1 MAIGSVRLGTRRIVE
16 RNSMLRM
23 LNRLLKL
30 GGNSAGFHEGDERQQ
45 FLRKVFSVQG
55 FNDIPGDYAEF
66 GCCGCATFGM
76 AHKEIVR
83 TGGGRKM
90 WAFDSFMGLPPEE
103 ISLDEHPQWVEGAF
117 AMGIEEFKAAARR
130 RGVPETAYEI
140 VPGYYSDTIDSSS
153 YAGALPADIAVAYI
167 DCDLYSSTVS
177 VLSFIGDRI
186 KHGTILAFDDYFCY
200 SASRISGERRA
211 FLEFQNA
218 VPQFSFLPY
227 MPFGW
232 HGMSFIVED
241 ASQVAAAEDA
251 SSSASSYARR
261 KNSCP

>member
-1 MAIGSVRLGTRRIVE
+1 MSIGSMRLGVRRIVE
-16 RNSMLRM
+16 RNGILRT
-23 LNRLLKL
+23 LNRILKL
-30 GGNSAGFHEGDERQQ
+30 GGNKAGFHEGDERQQ

-66 GCCGCATFGM
+66 GCCGGATFGM
-76 AHKEIVR
+76 AYKEITR

-103 ISLDEHPQWVEGAF
+103 IPEDEHPQWVEGAF
-117 AMGIEEFKAAARR
+117 AMGIEEFKAAVSR
-130 RGVPETAYEI
+130 RGVLATAYEI

-153 YAGALPADIAVAYI
+153 YAGPLPSDIAVAYV

-177 VLSFIGDRI
+177 VLSFIANKI

-211 FLEFQNA
+211 FLEFQNS
-218 VPQFSFLPY
+218 VPHLSFQPY
-227 MPFGW
+227 TSFGW

-241 ASQVAAAEDA
+241 ASQVAAARDG
-251 SSSASSYARR
+251 SSSAS
-261 KNSCP
+261 N